1 MAEMTPLEQVLWAV
15 VGVLAIVFVVAYSSS
30 ASPTSTPMA
39 AAVPSETR
47 AVQAVSSLSSPVP
60 TPSPSSTPGA
70 AASAVAT
77 TEPLVIPT
85 PPADATLQVFS
96 PNPDR
101 TGWLGNKELGA
112 HWRDRNLHSG
122 SFQGQTLASVVQ
134 FDLTSLAP
142 GSKILYAAL
151 ELTGRNAKNLGNAG
165 QWKFD
170 LIPSGSDSDW
180 DQATFDTV
188 SRATALT
195 SLTPPVSVGN
205 LAAGKINRFVLNASQ
220 IQVLESQLDQGIV
233 TFRLEGPAE
242 TTDNLFTW
250 DAGPGIGEPALYVV
264 VVPASFVVITATPTP
279 ADLFAAAT
287 QVAQQTEQVRLYGT
301 PTPFPRSVAT
311 ATPGAT
317 GVAVV
322 TSIPTAMNPATAV
335 ARSAY
340 ATAVAATTGTFTPTP
355 PNMVTATPTSEFIAV
370 TQFTP
375 APTPLPQPT
384 EISLLVYP
392 KTPIPPD
399 SGLVG
404 RIAFTTDRDGGQP
417 GVWMMDA
424 NGAVVGKLTG
434 TDYYRVA
441 EVHDLYSP
449 DWQYHLD
456 LAKDDRDKWE
466 IVVYDVAKGIFS
478 PMIQEE
484 HAMTGQ
490 GVYDPAWSPDGSKIA
505 FVSNAS
511 VNSEI
516 WVYDVKTKTRKR
528 LTWSPTDMAAG
539 QYAYNRHPSWSPD
552 GKYIVYSGI
561 LNSKST
567 WQIWIINADGSGA
580 HVLSPSS
587 FNDTDPVW
595 IKR

>member
-1 MAEMTPLEQVLWAV
+1 MTLLEQVLWAV
-15 VGVLAIVFVVAYSSS
+15 VGVLAIVFVVAYSSPTL
-30 ASPTSTPMA
+30 PTSTPIA
-39 AAVPSETR
+39 AAVPSATR
-47 AVQAVSSLSSPVP
+47 APQNVSSLRSPIP
-60 TPSPSSTPGA
+60 TRSPSRTPAVTATA
-70 AASAVAT
+70 AA

-85 PPADATLQVFS
+85 PPANATLVVFS
-96 PNPDR
+96 PNPER
-101 TGWLGNKELGA
+101 TGWLGSKELGG

-134 FDLTSLAP
+134 FDLRRLAP

-151 ELTGRNAKNLGNAG
+151 EVTGRNAQNLGSAG
-165 QWKFD
+165 QWKID
-170 LIPSGSDSDW
+170 LIPSGSDSGW
-180 DQATFDTV
+180 GQATFDTV
-188 SRATALT
+188 SRATALA
-195 SLTPPVSVGN
+195 SLTPPISVGN

-220 IQVLESQLDQGIV
+220 IKVLESQLDQGIV

-242 TTDNLFTW
+242 STDNLFTW
-250 DAGPGIGEPALYVV
+250 EAGPGIGEPALYVV
-264 VVPASFVVITATPTP
+264 VVPASFVVITAAPTP
-279 ADLFAAAT
+279 ANLFAAAT
-287 QVAQQTEQVRLYGT
+287 RVVQQTEQARLHGT
-301 PTPFPRSVAT
+301 STPFPRSVVT
-311 ATPGAT
+311 ATPGAS
-317 GVAVV
+317 GVVVV
-322 TSIPTAMNPATAV
+322 TSVPTAKNPATLV

-355 PNMVTATPTSEFIAV
+355 PNLVTATATPGFIAV
-370 TQFTP
+370 TQLTP
-375 APTPLPQPT
+375 APTPLPRPT
-384 EISLLVYP
+384 EISLLVFP

-404 RIAFTTDRDGGQP
+404 RIAYTTDRDGGRAE
-417 GVWMMDA
+417 VWMMEPS
-424 NGAVVGKLTG
+424 GTVVGKLTG

-456 LAKDDRDKWE
+456 LAKDDRNKWE

-484 HAMTGQ
+484 RAMTGQ

-516 WVYDVKTKTRKR
+516 WVYDVKTQTRKR
-528 LTWSPTDMAAG
+528 LTWSPSDMAAG
-539 QYAYNRHPSWSPD
+539 EWAFNRHPSWSPD
-552 GKYIVYSGI
+552 GKYIVYSAI
-561 LNSKST
+561 LNSRSI

-580 HVLSPSS
+580 HALSPSS